1 LQRSLKRSRR
11 ERVIHGGWSHNPLE
25 KLKWVMPSS
34 FSPILKLGHRRS
46 CTDAPSLKGKVSLE
60 KKLMKLSGVFRYGV
74 LRFFFFFGIFYLPL
88 SLRFIHTRFCFLF
101 PNRHLLQIFI
111 CKLWSPL
118 LLLSSCLR
126 RRSGD
131 GDGILLARIHQHL
144 IMLEP
149 LCHQVVSKPRHQP
162 HKQLCLSSSSKQQ
175 ELLGSLCKQWVQ
187 RGQPAGDKGS
197 WQLGFWQQ
205 QVLAPVLSQ
214 R

>member
-1 LQRSLKRSRR
+1 MWRRKEQAKQLQRSLKRSRR

-88 SLRFIHTRFCFLF
+88 SLRFIHTHFCFLF
-101 PNRHLLQIFI
+101 PNRYLLQISI

-126 RRSGD
+126 RSGD
-131 GDGILLARIHQHL
+131 GDGILLARIHHHL

-149 LCHQVVSKPRHQP
+149 LCHQVVRKFFLRERT
-162 HKQLCLSSSSKQQ
+162 L
-175 ELLGSLCKQWVQ
+175 V
-187 RGQPAGDKGS
+187 
-197 WQLGFWQQ
+197 
-205 QVLAPVLSQ
+205 
-214 R
+214 